1 MFMPLLLGGG
11 LLGALTN
18 KRNPLEGALLG
29 GALGAATG
37 GMGGL
42 LGNASTAAA
51 TGGGMGLTAGSA
63 PGLTAMGG
71 GTGLTMGA
79 AAPGLSAMG
88 GGTGL
93 TAGANALASAPA
105 ATSGGLLGNL
115 TDLNSVNKIV
125 SLAQAMTPEQQ
136 QQLQAVAPP
145 QMSPIGSQS
154 LVQLYEQSKNNP
166 AAQAIAQREQ
176 ERMQR
181 KSTMWG

>member
-51 TGGGMGLTAGSA
+51 TGGMGLTAGSA
-63 PGLTAMGG
+63 PGLAAMGG

-79 AAPGLSAMG
+79 TAPGLSAMG

-136 QQLQAVAPP
+136 QLQAVAPP
-145 QMSPIGSQS
+145 QMSPMGSQS
-154 LVQLYEQSKNNP
+154 LIQLYEQSKNNP
-166 AAQAIAQREQ
+166 AAQSIAQREQ